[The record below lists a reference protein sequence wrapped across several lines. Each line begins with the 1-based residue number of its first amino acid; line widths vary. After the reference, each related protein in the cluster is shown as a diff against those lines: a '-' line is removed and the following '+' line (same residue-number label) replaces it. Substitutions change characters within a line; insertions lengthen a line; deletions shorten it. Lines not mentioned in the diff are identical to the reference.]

1 MALVQAL
8 TDGGGSSPSG
18 EESPRR
24 RRNGTTAPREKP
36 GGCGGTV
43 VVFVPTGVDWCRPL
57 DQPTETSAVGH
68 PSRPDRLAHD
78 HDHPAIQLSRLR
90 ARLTHASAVRR

>member
-8 TDGGGSSPSG
+8 TDGGGSSLSG
-18 EESPRR
+18 EEYPRR

-43 VVFVPTGVDWCRPL
+43 VLFVTVGVPPFRPL
-57 DQPTETSAVGH
+57 EQPPG
-68 PSRPDRLAHD
+68 
-78 HDHPAIQLSRLR
+78 DHPANSR
-90 ARLTHASAVRR
+90 SAG